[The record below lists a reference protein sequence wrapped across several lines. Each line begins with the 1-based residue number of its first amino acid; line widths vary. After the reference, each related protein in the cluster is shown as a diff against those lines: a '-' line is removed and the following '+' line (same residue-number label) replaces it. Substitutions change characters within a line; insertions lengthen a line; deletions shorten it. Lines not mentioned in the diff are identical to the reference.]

1 MLFFRKIQAF
11 ILYFPCNEQ
20 RTIKF
25 FFSLLFQGL
34 GYNFDFKLAYKFL
47 KKSEAHLRYGNSTL
61 QPWRGDLVPGT
72 YCDRVL
78 DRCDARPCR
87 VQSPNFPGVYPRNV
101 TCYYRIEQRGVPRGK
116 HALLAVRQRNTHK
129 IHIKDQI
136 VKYDR
141 SQRVLK

>member
-1 MLFFRKIQAF
+1 M
-11 ILYFPCNEQ
+11 
-20 RTIKF
+20 
-25 FFSLLFQGL
+25 FQGL

-47 KKSEAHLRYGNSTL
+47 KQSEAHLRYGNSTL

-78 DRCDARPCR
+78 DRCDTRPCR